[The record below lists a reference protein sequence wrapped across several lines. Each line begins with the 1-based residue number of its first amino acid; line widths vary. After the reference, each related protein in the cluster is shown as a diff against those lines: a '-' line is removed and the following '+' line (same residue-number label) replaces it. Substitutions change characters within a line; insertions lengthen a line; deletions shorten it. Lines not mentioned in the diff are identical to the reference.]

1 MSELRWGLYGP
12 IEQRTRRRLARQ
24 ALEHLHALSLRFH
37 LARRTG
43 QISRVLENG
52 LNGGRELLFDGV
64 FLILPLAAEIVFVA
78 IVMLARLDAV
88 FAAILIA
95 TILLYGTTL
104 VAGSEWLRAHQ
115 RKAVVEASTAHGKA
129 IDSLLNYETVKYF
142 ANEDYE
148 ARRYDE
154 QLGRWQAAA
163 EKSWFALGLLNGAQA
178 IVIASG
184 LTVLMW
190 LAASEVAAGKMTV
203 GDLVLITTL
212 LIQLFVPLN
221 ILGMMYRDIKQALT
235 DMQRMFELIGEKP
248 KVARRHA
255 EAVLKLETAMAKAF
269 MSKEDRRDPDKT
281 KNKMTIAQ
289 FQALVPKLNVSRYF
303 SNIGCPPMETLNVRQ
318 PAYFQALNKLLTKVS
333 LNDWRVYLRWQLIRS
348 SSSALPAAFGDAS
361 FEFFGKTM
369 QGSKERE
376 PRWMRMISATNSA
389 LGEALGQLYVAKHFK
404 PEAKAKM
411 LELIALLQDAFRE
424 SINERTWMSEETRA
438 NALAKLDAFVPMIG
452 YPDKWRDYSEL
463 HIDRTSFA
471 ANCLRSDE
479 FEHKADLA
487 KIGKPVDQSEWHM
500 TPQTVNAYYSPQS
513 NRIVFPAAILQDPFF
528 DPEADFAF
536 NCGGILVVI
545 GHEESHGFD
554 DKGCRYDGQGNLRNW
569 FAEGDLDK
577 FMVLIN
583 LLKNAHESGSPPG
596 EVALELEPR
605 GAGVELRVLDRGAGM
620 TDAVLQQALLPFYS
634 TKPGGTCGTCGSK
647 RGGGAVSRLTMPV

>member
-1 MSELRWGLYGP
+1 MTTNHGIKPAYMDKSVSPGVDFNRFANGSWIDNTEIPAKYPRWGAFLMLRDQTLEQTRVILEELATRSETFAPGSIEQKVNDFFASGMDEAAIEAAGITPIKAELARINTIRTLRRLGDVIAHLHTVGVGGAFAFGASPDADDSSQMIGHALQSGIGLPDRDYYLGRDKKSKELRQQY
-12 IEQRTRRRLARQ
+12 
-24 ALEHLHALSLRFH
+24 
-37 LARRTG
+37 
-43 QISRVLENG
+43 VN
-52 LNGGRELLFDGV
+52 
-64 FLILPLAAEIVFVA
+64 
-78 IVMLARLDAV
+78 MLC
-88 FAAILIA
+88 
-95 TILLYGTTL
+95 
-104 VAGSEWLRAHQ
+104 
-115 RKAVVEASTAHGKA
+115 
-129 IDSLLNYETVKYF
+129 
-142 ANEDYE
+142 
-148 ARRYDE
+148 
-154 QLGRWQAAA
+154 
-163 EKSWFALGLLNGAQA
+163 
-178 IVIASG
+178 
-184 LTVLMW
+184 
-190 LAASEVAAGKMTV
+190 
-203 GDLVLITTL
+203 
-212 LIQLFVPLN
+212 
-221 ILGMMYRDIKQALT
+221 
-235 DMQRMFELIGEKP
+235 RMFELIGEKP
-248 KVARRHA
+248 TVARRHA

-289 FQALVPKLNVSRYF
+289 FQALVPKLNVTRYF
-303 SNIGCPPMETLNVRQ
+303 SNIGCPPMETLNVMQ

-361 FEFFGKTM
+361 FEFYGKTM

-424 SINERTWMSEETRA
+424 SINERTWMSEETRT

-583 LLKNAHESGSPPG
+583 LLKKQFGQFTVAGGKKVNPNLVAG
-596 EVALELEPR
+596 EA
-605 GAGVELRVLDRGAGM
+605 AGDLGGIKLALRVLKKHIAKNGM
-620 TDAVLQQALLPFYS
+620 TIDENGYNDLQRFFIAFGQIWASKVTPQYEEQQVATDPHPPAQFRVNGTLAHLAEFAEAFGLPDDC
-634 TKPGGTCGTCGSK
+634 PMMLPPADRCD
-647 RGGGAVSRLTMPV
+647 LW

>member
-1 MSELRWGLYGP
+1 MTTNHGIKPAYMDKSVSPGVDFNRFANGSWIDNTEIPAKYPRWGAFLMLRDQTLEQTRVILEELATRSETFAPGSIEQKVNDFFASGMDEAAIEAAGINPIKGELARINTIRSLRRLGDVIAHLHTVGVGGAFAFGASPDADDSSQMIGHALQSGIGLPDRDYYLGRDKKSKELRQQY
-12 IEQRTRRRLARQ
+12 
-24 ALEHLHALSLRFH
+24 
-37 LARRTG
+37 
-43 QISRVLENG
+43 VN
-52 LNGGRELLFDGV
+52 
-64 FLILPLAAEIVFVA
+64 
-78 IVMLARLDAV
+78 MLC
-88 FAAILIA
+88 
-95 TILLYGTTL
+95 
-104 VAGSEWLRAHQ
+104 
-115 RKAVVEASTAHGKA
+115 
-129 IDSLLNYETVKYF
+129 
-142 ANEDYE
+142 
-148 ARRYDE
+148 
-154 QLGRWQAAA
+154 
-163 EKSWFALGLLNGAQA
+163 
-178 IVIASG
+178 
-184 LTVLMW
+184 
-190 LAASEVAAGKMTV
+190 
-203 GDLVLITTL
+203 
-212 LIQLFVPLN
+212 
-221 ILGMMYRDIKQALT
+221 
-235 DMQRMFELIGEKP
+235 RMFELIGEKP
-248 KVARRHA
+248 TVARRHA

-289 FQALVPKLNVSRYF
+289 FQALVPKLNVTRYF
-303 SNIGCPPMETLNVRQ
+303 SNIGCPPMETLNVMQ

-361 FEFFGKTM
+361 FEFYGKTM

-424 SINERTWMSEETRA
+424 SINERTWMSEETRT

-583 LLKNAHESGSPPG
+583 LLKKQFGQFTVAGGKKVNPNLVAG
-596 EVALELEPR
+596 EA
-605 GAGVELRVLDRGAGM
+605 AGDLGGIKLALRVLKKHIAKNGM
-620 TDAVLQQALLPFYS
+620 TIDENGYNDLQRFFIAFGQIWASKVTPQYEEQQVATDPHPPAQFRVNGTLAHLAEFAEAFGLPDDC
-634 TKPGGTCGTCGSK
+634 PMMLPPADRCD
-647 RGGGAVSRLTMPV
+647 LW

>member
-1 MSELRWGLYGP
+1 MTTNHGIKPAYMDKSVSPGVDFNRFANGSWIDNTEIPAKYPRWGAFLMLRDQTLEQTRVILEELATRSETFAPGSIEQKVNDFFASGMDEAAIEAAGINPIKGELARINTIRSLRRLGDVIAHLHTVGVGGAFAFGASPDADDSSQMIGHALQSGIGLPDRDYYLGRDKKSKELRQQY
-12 IEQRTRRRLARQ
+12 
-24 ALEHLHALSLRFH
+24 
-37 LARRTG
+37 
-43 QISRVLENG
+43 VN
-52 LNGGRELLFDGV
+52 
-64 FLILPLAAEIVFVA
+64 
-78 IVMLARLDAV
+78 MLC
-88 FAAILIA
+88 
-95 TILLYGTTL
+95 
-104 VAGSEWLRAHQ
+104 
-115 RKAVVEASTAHGKA
+115 
-129 IDSLLNYETVKYF
+129 
-142 ANEDYE
+142 
-148 ARRYDE
+148 
-154 QLGRWQAAA
+154 
-163 EKSWFALGLLNGAQA
+163 
-178 IVIASG
+178 
-184 LTVLMW
+184 
-190 LAASEVAAGKMTV
+190 
-203 GDLVLITTL
+203 
-212 LIQLFVPLN
+212 
-221 ILGMMYRDIKQALT
+221 
-235 DMQRMFELIGEKP
+235 RMFELIGEKP
-248 KVARRHA
+248 TVARRHA

-289 FQALVPKLNVSRYF
+289 FQALVPKLNVTRYF
-303 SNIGCPPMETLNVRQ
+303 SNIGCPPMETLNVMQ

-361 FEFFGKTM
+361 FEFYGKTM

-424 SINERTWMSEETRA
+424 SINERTWMSEETRT

-528 DPEADFAF
+528 GPEADFAF

-583 LLKNAHESGSPPG
+583 LLKKQFGQFTVAGGKKVNPNLVAG
-596 EVALELEPR
+596 EA
-605 GAGVELRVLDRGAGM
+605 AGDLGGIKLALRVLKKHIAKNGM
-620 TDAVLQQALLPFYS
+620 TIDENGYNDLQRFFIAFGQIWASKVTPQYEEQQVATDPHPPAQFRVNGTLAHLAEFAEAFGLPDDC
-634 TKPGGTCGTCGSK
+634 PMMLPPADRCD
-647 RGGGAVSRLTMPV
+647 LW

>member
-1 MSELRWGLYGP
+1 MTTNHGIKPAYMDKSVSPGVDFNRFANGSWIDNTEIPAKYPRWGAFLMLRDQTLEQTRVILEELATRSETFAPGSIEQKVNDFFASGMDEAAIEAAGITPIKGELARINTIRSLRRLGDVIAHLHTVGVGGAFAFGASPDADDSSQMIGHALQSGIGLPDRDYYLGRDKKSKELR
-12 IEQRTRRRLARQ
+12 Q
-24 ALEHLHALSLRFH
+24 AY
-37 LARRTG
+37 
-43 QISRVLENG
+43 VN
-52 LNGGRELLFDGV
+52 
-64 FLILPLAAEIVFVA
+64 
-78 IVMLARLDAV
+78 MLC
-88 FAAILIA
+88 
-95 TILLYGTTL
+95 
-104 VAGSEWLRAHQ
+104 
-115 RKAVVEASTAHGKA
+115 
-129 IDSLLNYETVKYF
+129 
-142 ANEDYE
+142 
-148 ARRYDE
+148 
-154 QLGRWQAAA
+154 
-163 EKSWFALGLLNGAQA
+163 
-178 IVIASG
+178 
-184 LTVLMW
+184 
-190 LAASEVAAGKMTV
+190 
-203 GDLVLITTL
+203 
-212 LIQLFVPLN
+212 
-221 ILGMMYRDIKQALT
+221 
-235 DMQRMFELIGEKP
+235 RMFELIGEKP
-248 KVARRHA
+248 TVARRHA

-289 FQALVPKLNVSRYF
+289 FQALVPKLNVTRYF
-303 SNIGCPPMETLNVRQ
+303 SNIGCPPMETLNVMQ

-361 FEFFGKTM
+361 FEFYGKTM

-424 SINERTWMSEETRA
+424 SINERTWMSEETRT

-583 LLKNAHESGSPPG
+583 LLKKQFGQFTVAGGKKVNPNLVAG
-596 EVALELEPR
+596 EA
-605 GAGVELRVLDRGAGM
+605 AGDLGGIKLALRVLKKHIAKNGM
-620 TDAVLQQALLPFYS
+620 TIDENGYNDLQRFFIAFGQIWASKVTPQYEEQQVATDPHPPAQFRVNGTLAHLAEFAEAFGLPDDC
-634 TKPGGTCGTCGSK
+634 PMMLPPADRCD
-647 RGGGAVSRLTMPV
+647 LW

>member
-1 MSELRWGLYGP
+1 MTTNHGIKPAYMDKSVSPGDDFNRFANGSWIDNTEIPAKYPRWGAFLMLRDLTLEQTRVILEELATRGETFAPGSIEQKVNDFFASGMDEAAIEASGINPIKGELARINTIRTLRRLGDVIAHLHTVGVGGAFAFGASPDADDSSQMIGHALQSGIGLPDRDYYLGRDKKSKELR
-12 IEQRTRRRLARQ
+12 Q
-24 ALEHLHALSLRFH
+24 AY
-37 LARRTG
+37 
-43 QISRVLENG
+43 VN
-52 LNGGRELLFDGV
+52 
-64 FLILPLAAEIVFVA
+64 
-78 IVMLARLDAV
+78 MLC
-88 FAAILIA
+88 
-95 TILLYGTTL
+95 
-104 VAGSEWLRAHQ
+104 
-115 RKAVVEASTAHGKA
+115 
-129 IDSLLNYETVKYF
+129 
-142 ANEDYE
+142 
-148 ARRYDE
+148 
-154 QLGRWQAAA
+154 
-163 EKSWFALGLLNGAQA
+163 
-178 IVIASG
+178 
-184 LTVLMW
+184 
-190 LAASEVAAGKMTV
+190 
-203 GDLVLITTL
+203 
-212 LIQLFVPLN
+212 
-221 ILGMMYRDIKQALT
+221 
-235 DMQRMFELIGEKP
+235 RMFELIGEKP
-248 KVARRHA
+248 TVARRHA
-255 EAVLKLETAMAKAF
+255 QAVLKLETAMAKAF

-289 FQALVPKLNVSRYF
+289 FQALVPKLNVTRYF
-303 SNIGCPPMETLNVRQ
+303 SNIGCPPMETLNVMQ

-361 FEFFGKTM
+361 FEFYGKTM

-424 SINERTWMSEETRA
+424 SINERTWMSEETRT

-583 LLKNAHESGSPPG
+583 LLKKQFGQFTVAGGKKVNPNLVAG
-596 EVALELEPR
+596 EA
-605 GAGVELRVLDRGAGM
+605 AGDLGGIKLALRVLKKHIAKHGM
-620 TDAVLQQALLPFYS
+620 TIDENGYNDLQRFFIAFGQIWASKVTPQYEEQQVATDPHPPAQFRVNGTLAHLAEFAEAFGLPDDC
-634 TKPGGTCGTCGSK
+634 PMMLPPADRCD
-647 RGGGAVSRLTMPV
+647 LW

>member
-1 MSELRWGLYGP
+1 MDKSVSPGVDFNRFANGSWIDNTEIPAKYPRWGAFLMLRDQTLEQTRVILEELATRSETFAPGSIEQKVNDFFASGMDEATIEAAGINPIKAELARINTIRTLRRLGDVIAHLHTVGVGGAFAFGASPDADDSSQMIGHALQSGIGLPDRDYYLGRDKKGKELRQQY
-12 IEQRTRRRLARQ
+12 
-24 ALEHLHALSLRFH
+24 
-37 LARRTG
+37 
-43 QISRVLENG
+43 VN
-52 LNGGRELLFDGV
+52 
-64 FLILPLAAEIVFVA
+64 
-78 IVMLARLDAV
+78 MLC
-88 FAAILIA
+88 
-95 TILLYGTTL
+95 
-104 VAGSEWLRAHQ
+104 
-115 RKAVVEASTAHGKA
+115 
-129 IDSLLNYETVKYF
+129 
-142 ANEDYE
+142 
-148 ARRYDE
+148 
-154 QLGRWQAAA
+154 
-163 EKSWFALGLLNGAQA
+163 
-178 IVIASG
+178 
-184 LTVLMW
+184 
-190 LAASEVAAGKMTV
+190 
-203 GDLVLITTL
+203 
-212 LIQLFVPLN
+212 
-221 ILGMMYRDIKQALT
+221 
-235 DMQRMFELIGEKP
+235 RMFELIGEKP
-248 KVARRHA
+248 TVARRHA

-289 FQALVPKLNVSRYF
+289 FQALVPKLNVTRYF
-303 SNIGCPPMETLNVRQ
+303 SNIGCPPTETLNVMQ

-361 FEFFGKTM
+361 FEFYGKTM

-424 SINERTWMSEETRA
+424 SINERTWMSEETRT

-471 ANCLRSDE
+471 ANCLRSDA

-583 LLKNAHESGSPPG
+583 LLKKQFGQFTVAGGKKVNPNLVAG
-596 EVALELEPR
+596 EA
-605 GAGVELRVLDRGAGM
+605 AGDLGGIKLALRVLKKHIAKNGM
-620 TDAVLQQALLPFYS
+620 TIDENGYNDLQRFFIAFGQIWASKVTPQYEEQQVATDPHPPAQFRVNGTLAHLAEFAEAFGLPDDC
-634 TKPGGTCGTCGSK
+634 PMMLPPADRCD
-647 RGGGAVSRLTMPV
+647 LW

>member
-1 MSELRWGLYGP
+1 MTKQNHGIKPAYMDKSVSPGVDFNRFANGSWIDNTEIPAQYPRWGAFLMLRDLTLEQTRVILEELATRSDSLAPGS
-12 IEQRTRRRLARQ
+12 IEQKVNDFYTSGMDEAAIDAAGINPIKGELARINTIRSLRRLGDVIA
-24 ALEHLHALSLRFH
+24 HLHSVGVGGAFAFGASPDADDSSQMIGHALQSGIGLPDRDYYLGRDKKSKDLRK
-37 LARRTG
+37 AYVG
-43 QISRVLENG
+43 
-52 LNGGRELLFDGV
+52 
-64 FLILPLAAEIVFVA
+64 
-78 IVMLARLDAV
+78 MLA
-88 FAAILIA
+88 
-95 TILLYGTTL
+95 
-104 VAGSEWLRAHQ
+104 
-115 RKAVVEASTAHGKA
+115 
-129 IDSLLNYETVKYF
+129 
-142 ANEDYE
+142 
-148 ARRYDE
+148 
-154 QLGRWQAAA
+154 
-163 EKSWFALGLLNGAQA
+163 
-178 IVIASG
+178 
-184 LTVLMW
+184 
-190 LAASEVAAGKMTV
+190 
-203 GDLVLITTL
+203 
-212 LIQLFVPLN
+212 
-221 ILGMMYRDIKQALT
+221 
-235 DMQRMFELIGEKP
+235 RMFELIGEKP
-248 KVARRHA
+248 AVARRHA
-255 EAVLKLETAMAKAF
+255 ESVLKLETAMAKAF

-289 FQALVPKLNVSRYF
+289 FQALVPKLDVARYF
-303 SNIGCPPMETLNVRQ
+303 SNIGCPAMETLNVMQ
-318 PAYFQALNKLLTKVS
+318 PAYFQGLNKLLTKVS

-348 SSSALPAAFGDAS
+348 SSSALPSAFGDAS
-361 FEFFGKTM
+361 FEFYGKTM

-376 PRWMRMISATNSA
+376 PRWMRMISATNGA

-411 LELIALLQDAFRE
+411 LELIALLQDAFRD
-424 SINERTWMSEETRA
+424 SINERTWMSEETRV

-479 FEHKADLA
+479 FEHKADLD

-583 LLKNAHESGSPPG
+583 LLKKQFGQFTVAGGKKVNPNLVAG
-596 EVALELEPR
+596 EA
-605 GAGVELRVLDRGAGM
+605 AGDLGGIKLALRVLKKYIAKNGM
-620 TDAVLQQALLPFYS
+620 TIDENGYNDLQRFFIAFGQIWASKVTPQYEEQQVATDPHPPAQFRVNGTLAHLAEFAEAFGLPDDCAMML
-634 TKPGGTCGTCGSK
+634 PPADRCD
-647 RGGGAVSRLTMPV
+647 LW

>member
-1 MSELRWGLYGP
+1 MTKNHGIKPAYMDRSVSPGVDFNRFANGTWIDTTEIPAKYPRWGAFLMLRDQTLEQTRVILEELATRSETFAPGSIEQKVNDFFASGMDEAAIEAAGINPIKGELARINTIRSLRRLGDVIAHLHTVGVGGAFAFGASPDADDSSQMIGHALQSGIGLPDRDYYLGRDKKSKELRQQY
-12 IEQRTRRRLARQ
+12 
-24 ALEHLHALSLRFH
+24 
-37 LARRTG
+37 
-43 QISRVLENG
+43 VN
-52 LNGGRELLFDGV
+52 
-64 FLILPLAAEIVFVA
+64 
-78 IVMLARLDAV
+78 MLC
-88 FAAILIA
+88 
-95 TILLYGTTL
+95 
-104 VAGSEWLRAHQ
+104 
-115 RKAVVEASTAHGKA
+115 
-129 IDSLLNYETVKYF
+129 
-142 ANEDYE
+142 
-148 ARRYDE
+148 
-154 QLGRWQAAA
+154 
-163 EKSWFALGLLNGAQA
+163 
-178 IVIASG
+178 
-184 LTVLMW
+184 
-190 LAASEVAAGKMTV
+190 
-203 GDLVLITTL
+203 
-212 LIQLFVPLN
+212 
-221 ILGMMYRDIKQALT
+221 
-235 DMQRMFELIGEKP
+235 RMFELIGEKP
-248 KVARRHA
+248 TVARRHA

-289 FQALVPKLNVSRYF
+289 FQALVPKLNVTRYF
-303 SNIGCPPMETLNVRQ
+303 SNIGCPPMETLNVMQ

-361 FEFFGKTM
+361 FEFYGKTM

-424 SINERTWMSEETRA
+424 SINERTWMSEETRT

-583 LLKNAHESGSPPG
+583 LLKKQFGQFTVAGGKKVNPNLVAG
-596 EVALELEPR
+596 EA
-605 GAGVELRVLDRGAGM
+605 AGDLGGIKLALRVLKKHIAKNGM
-620 TDAVLQQALLPFYS
+620 TIDENGYNDLQRFFIAFGQIWASKVTPQYEEQQVATDPHPPAQFRVNGTLAHLAEFAEAFGLPDDC
-634 TKPGGTCGTCGSK
+634 PMMLPPADRCD
-647 RGGGAVSRLTMPV
+647 LW

>member
-1 MSELRWGLYGP
+1 MTTNHGIKPAYMDKSVSPGVDFNRFANGSWIDNTEIPAKYPRWGAFLMLRDQTLEQTRVILEELATRSETFAPGSIEQKVNDFFASGMDEAAIEAAGINPIKGELARINTIRSLRRLGDVIAHLHTVGVGGAFAFGASPDADDSSQMIGHALQSGIGLPDRDYYLGRDKKSKELRQQY
-12 IEQRTRRRLARQ
+12 
-24 ALEHLHALSLRFH
+24 
-37 LARRTG
+37 
-43 QISRVLENG
+43 VN
-52 LNGGRELLFDGV
+52 
-64 FLILPLAAEIVFVA
+64 
-78 IVMLARLDAV
+78 MLC
-88 FAAILIA
+88 
-95 TILLYGTTL
+95 
-104 VAGSEWLRAHQ
+104 
-115 RKAVVEASTAHGKA
+115 
-129 IDSLLNYETVKYF
+129 
-142 ANEDYE
+142 
-148 ARRYDE
+148 
-154 QLGRWQAAA
+154 
-163 EKSWFALGLLNGAQA
+163 
-178 IVIASG
+178 
-184 LTVLMW
+184 
-190 LAASEVAAGKMTV
+190 
-203 GDLVLITTL
+203 
-212 LIQLFVPLN
+212 
-221 ILGMMYRDIKQALT
+221 
-235 DMQRMFELIGEKP
+235 RMFELIGEKP
-248 KVARRHA
+248 TVARRHA

-289 FQALVPKLNVSRYF
+289 FQALVPKLNVTRYF
-303 SNIGCPPMETLNVRQ
+303 SNIGCPPMETLNVMQ

-361 FEFFGKTM
+361 FEFYGKTM

-411 LELIALLQDAFRE
+411 LELIALLQDAFRD
-424 SINERTWMSEETRA
+424 SINERTWMSAETRA

-583 LLKNAHESGSPPG
+583 LLKKQFGQFTVAGGKKVNPNLVAG
-596 EVALELEPR
+596 EA
-605 GAGVELRVLDRGAGM
+605 AGDLGGIKLALRVLKKYIATHGM
-620 TDAVLQQALLPFYS
+620 TVDENGYNDLQRFFIAFGQIWASKVTPQYEEQQVATDPHPPAQFRVNGTLAHLAEFAEAFGLPDDC
-634 TKPGGTCGTCGSK
+634 PMMLPPADRCD
-647 RGGGAVSRLTMPV
+647 LW

>member
-1 MSELRWGLYGP
+1 MTTNHGIKPAYMDKSVSPGVDFNRFANGSWIDNTEIPAKYPRWGAFLMLRDQTLEQTRVILEELATRSETFAPGSIEQKVNDFFASGMDEAAIEAAGINPIKDELARINTIRSLRRLGDVIAHLHTVGVGGAFAFGASPDADDSSQMIGHALQSGIGLPDRDYYLGRDKKSKELRQQY
-12 IEQRTRRRLARQ
+12 
-24 ALEHLHALSLRFH
+24 
-37 LARRTG
+37 
-43 QISRVLENG
+43 VN
-52 LNGGRELLFDGV
+52 
-64 FLILPLAAEIVFVA
+64 
-78 IVMLARLDAV
+78 MLC
-88 FAAILIA
+88 
-95 TILLYGTTL
+95 
-104 VAGSEWLRAHQ
+104 
-115 RKAVVEASTAHGKA
+115 
-129 IDSLLNYETVKYF
+129 
-142 ANEDYE
+142 
-148 ARRYDE
+148 
-154 QLGRWQAAA
+154 
-163 EKSWFALGLLNGAQA
+163 
-178 IVIASG
+178 
-184 LTVLMW
+184 
-190 LAASEVAAGKMTV
+190 
-203 GDLVLITTL
+203 
-212 LIQLFVPLN
+212 
-221 ILGMMYRDIKQALT
+221 
-235 DMQRMFELIGEKP
+235 RMFELIGEKP
-248 KVARRHA
+248 TVARRHA

-289 FQALVPKLNVSRYF
+289 FQALVPKLNVTRYF
-303 SNIGCPPMETLNVRQ
+303 SNIGCPPMETLNVMQ

-361 FEFFGKTM
+361 FEFYGKTM

-424 SINERTWMSEETRA
+424 SINERTWMSEETRT

-583 LLKNAHESGSPPG
+583 LLKKQFGQFTVAGGKKVNPNLVAG
-596 EVALELEPR
+596 EA
-605 GAGVELRVLDRGAGM
+605 AGDLGGIKLALRVLKKHIAKNGM
-620 TDAVLQQALLPFYS
+620 TIDENGYNDLQRFFIAFGQIWASKVTPQYEEQQVATDPHPPAQFRVNGTLAHLAEFAEAFGLPDDC
-634 TKPGGTCGTCGSK
+634 PMMLPPADRCD
-647 RGGGAVSRLTMPV
+647 LW

>member
-1 MSELRWGLYGP
+1 MTTNHGIKPAYMDKSVSPGVDFNRFANGSWIDNTEIPAKYPRWGAFLMLRDQTLEQTRVILEELATRSATFAPGSIEQKVNDFFASGMDEAAIEAAGITPIKAELARINTIRTLRRLGDVIAHLHTVGVGGAFAFGASPDADDSSQMIGHALQSGIGLPDRDYYLGRDKKSKELR
-12 IEQRTRRRLARQ
+12 Q
-24 ALEHLHALSLRFH
+24 AY
-37 LARRTG
+37 
-43 QISRVLENG
+43 VN
-52 LNGGRELLFDGV
+52 
-64 FLILPLAAEIVFVA
+64 
-78 IVMLARLDAV
+78 MLC
-88 FAAILIA
+88 
-95 TILLYGTTL
+95 
-104 VAGSEWLRAHQ
+104 
-115 RKAVVEASTAHGKA
+115 
-129 IDSLLNYETVKYF
+129 
-142 ANEDYE
+142 
-148 ARRYDE
+148 
-154 QLGRWQAAA
+154 
-163 EKSWFALGLLNGAQA
+163 
-178 IVIASG
+178 
-184 LTVLMW
+184 
-190 LAASEVAAGKMTV
+190 
-203 GDLVLITTL
+203 
-212 LIQLFVPLN
+212 
-221 ILGMMYRDIKQALT
+221 
-235 DMQRMFELIGEKP
+235 RMFELIGEKP
-248 KVARRHA
+248 TVARRHA

-289 FQALVPKLNVSRYF
+289 FQALVPKLNVTRYF
-303 SNIGCPPMETLNVRQ
+303 SNIGCPPMETLNVMQ

-361 FEFFGKTM
+361 FEFYGKTM

-424 SINERTWMSEETRA
+424 SINERTWMSEETRT

-583 LLKNAHESGSPPG
+583 LLKKQFGQFTVAGGKKVNPNLVAG
-596 EVALELEPR
+596 EA
-605 GAGVELRVLDRGAGM
+605 AGDLGGIKLALRVLKKHIAKHGM
-620 TDAVLQQALLPFYS
+620 TIDENGYNDLQRFFIAFGQIWASKVTPQYEEQQVATDPHPPAQFRVNGTLAHLAEFAEAFGLPDDC
-634 TKPGGTCGTCGSK
+634 PMMLPPADRCD
-647 RGGGAVSRLTMPV
+647 LW

>member
-1 MSELRWGLYGP
+1 MTTNHGIKPAYMDKSVSPGVDFNRFANGSWIDNTEIPAKYPRWGAFLMLRDQTLEQTRVILEELATRSETFAPGSIEQKVNDFFASGMDEAAIEAAGINPIKGELARINTIRSLRRLGDVIAHLHTVGVGGAFAFGASPDADDSSQMIGHALQSGIGLPDRDYYLGRDKKSKELRQQY
-12 IEQRTRRRLARQ
+12 
-24 ALEHLHALSLRFH
+24 
-37 LARRTG
+37 
-43 QISRVLENG
+43 VN
-52 LNGGRELLFDGV
+52 
-64 FLILPLAAEIVFVA
+64 
-78 IVMLARLDAV
+78 MLC
-88 FAAILIA
+88 
-95 TILLYGTTL
+95 
-104 VAGSEWLRAHQ
+104 
-115 RKAVVEASTAHGKA
+115 
-129 IDSLLNYETVKYF
+129 
-142 ANEDYE
+142 
-148 ARRYDE
+148 
-154 QLGRWQAAA
+154 
-163 EKSWFALGLLNGAQA
+163 
-178 IVIASG
+178 
-184 LTVLMW
+184 
-190 LAASEVAAGKMTV
+190 
-203 GDLVLITTL
+203 
-212 LIQLFVPLN
+212 
-221 ILGMMYRDIKQALT
+221 
-235 DMQRMFELIGEKP
+235 RMFELIGEKP
-248 KVARRHA
+248 TVARRHA

-289 FQALVPKLNVSRYF
+289 FQALVPKLNVTRYF
-303 SNIGCPPMETLNVRQ
+303 SNIGCPPMETLNVMQ

-361 FEFFGKTM
+361 FEFYGKTM

-424 SINERTWMSEETRA
+424 SINERTWMSEETRT

-583 LLKNAHESGSPPG
+583 LLKKQFGQFTVAGGKKVNPNLVAG
-596 EVALELEPR
+596 EA
-605 GAGVELRVLDRGAGM
+605 AGDLGGIKLALRVLKKHIATHGM
-620 TDAVLQQALLPFYS
+620 TIDENGYNDLQRFFIAFGQIWASKVTPQYEEQQVATDPHPPAQFRVNGTLAHLAEFAEAFGLPDDC
-634 TKPGGTCGTCGSK
+634 PMMLPPADRCD
-647 RGGGAVSRLTMPV
+647 LW

>member
-1 MSELRWGLYGP
+1 MTTNHGIKPAYMDKSVSPGVDFNRFANGSWIDNTEIPAKYPRWGAFLMLRDQTLEQTRVILEELATRSETFAPGSIEQKVNDFFASGMDEAAIEAAGINPIKGELARINTIRTLRRLGDVIAHLHTVGVGGAFAFGASPDADDSSQMIGHALQSGIGLPDRDYYLGRDKKSKELRQQY
-12 IEQRTRRRLARQ
+12 
-24 ALEHLHALSLRFH
+24 
-37 LARRTG
+37 
-43 QISRVLENG
+43 VN
-52 LNGGRELLFDGV
+52 
-64 FLILPLAAEIVFVA
+64 
-78 IVMLARLDAV
+78 MLC
-88 FAAILIA
+88 
-95 TILLYGTTL
+95 
-104 VAGSEWLRAHQ
+104 
-115 RKAVVEASTAHGKA
+115 
-129 IDSLLNYETVKYF
+129 
-142 ANEDYE
+142 
-148 ARRYDE
+148 
-154 QLGRWQAAA
+154 
-163 EKSWFALGLLNGAQA
+163 
-178 IVIASG
+178 
-184 LTVLMW
+184 
-190 LAASEVAAGKMTV
+190 
-203 GDLVLITTL
+203 
-212 LIQLFVPLN
+212 
-221 ILGMMYRDIKQALT
+221 
-235 DMQRMFELIGEKP
+235 RMFELIGEKP
-248 KVARRHA
+248 TVARRHA

-289 FQALVPKLNVSRYF
+289 FQALVPKLNVTRYF
-303 SNIGCPPMETLNVRQ
+303 SNIGCPPMETLNVMQ

-361 FEFFGKTM
+361 FEFYGKTM

-583 LLKNAHESGSPPG
+583 LLKKQFGQFTVAGGKKVNPNLVAG
-596 EVALELEPR
+596 EA
-605 GAGVELRVLDRGAGM
+605 AGDLGGIKLALRVLKKHIAKNGM
-620 TDAVLQQALLPFYS
+620 TIDENGYNDLQRFFIAFGQIWASKVTPQYEEQQVATDPHPPAQFRVNGTLAHLAEFAEAFGLPDDC
-634 TKPGGTCGTCGSK
+634 PMMLPPADRCD
-647 RGGGAVSRLTMPV
+647 LW

>member
-1 MSELRWGLYGP
+1 MTTNHGIKPAYMDKSVSPGVDFNRFANGSWIDNTEIPAKYPRWGAFLMLRDQTLEQTRVILEELATRSETFAPGSIEQKVNDFFASGMDEAAIEAAGITPIKGELARINTIRSLRRLGDVIAHLHTVGVGGAFAFGASPDTDDSSQMIGHALQSGIGLPDRDYYLGRDKKSKELRQQY
-12 IEQRTRRRLARQ
+12 
-24 ALEHLHALSLRFH
+24 
-37 LARRTG
+37 
-43 QISRVLENG
+43 VN
-52 LNGGRELLFDGV
+52 
-64 FLILPLAAEIVFVA
+64 
-78 IVMLARLDAV
+78 MLC
-88 FAAILIA
+88 
-95 TILLYGTTL
+95 
-104 VAGSEWLRAHQ
+104 
-115 RKAVVEASTAHGKA
+115 
-129 IDSLLNYETVKYF
+129 
-142 ANEDYE
+142 
-148 ARRYDE
+148 
-154 QLGRWQAAA
+154 
-163 EKSWFALGLLNGAQA
+163 
-178 IVIASG
+178 
-184 LTVLMW
+184 
-190 LAASEVAAGKMTV
+190 
-203 GDLVLITTL
+203 
-212 LIQLFVPLN
+212 
-221 ILGMMYRDIKQALT
+221 
-235 DMQRMFELIGEKP
+235 RMFELIGEKS

-303 SNIGCPPMETLNVRQ
+303 SNIGCPPMETLNVMQ

-583 LLKNAHESGSPPG
+583 LLKKQFGQFTVAGGKKVNPNLVAG
-596 EVALELEPR
+596 EA
-605 GAGVELRVLDRGAGM
+605 AGDLGGIKLALRVLKKHIATHGM
-620 TDAVLQQALLPFYS
+620 TIDENGYNDLQRFFIAFGQIWASKVTPQYEEQQVATDPHPPAQFRVNGTLAHLAEFAEAFGLPDDC
-634 TKPGGTCGTCGSK
+634 PMMLPPADRCD
-647 RGGGAVSRLTMPV
+647 LW

>member
-1 MSELRWGLYGP
+1 
-12 IEQRTRRRLARQ
+12 
-24 ALEHLHALSLRFH
+24 
-37 LARRTG
+37 
-43 QISRVLENG
+43 
-52 LNGGRELLFDGV
+52 
-64 FLILPLAAEIVFVA
+64 
-78 IVMLARLDAV
+78 
-88 FAAILIA
+88 
-95 TILLYGTTL
+95 
-104 VAGSEWLRAHQ
+104 
-115 RKAVVEASTAHGKA
+115 
-129 IDSLLNYETVKYF
+129 
-142 ANEDYE
+142 
-148 ARRYDE
+148 
-154 QLGRWQAAA
+154 
-163 EKSWFALGLLNGAQA
+163 
-178 IVIASG
+178 
-184 LTVLMW
+184 
-190 LAASEVAAGKMTV
+190 
-203 GDLVLITTL
+203 
-212 LIQLFVPLN
+212 
-221 ILGMMYRDIKQALT
+221 
-235 DMQRMFELIGEKP
+235 
-248 KVARRHA
+248 
-255 EAVLKLETAMAKAF
+255 
-269 MSKEDRRDPDKT
+269 
-281 KNKMTIAQ
+281 MTIAQ
-289 FQALVPKLNVSRYF
+289 FQALVPKLNVTRYF
-303 SNIGCPPMETLNVRQ
+303 SNIGCPPMETLNVMQ

-361 FEFFGKTM
+361 FEFYGKTM

-569 FAEGDLDK
+569 FAEGDLEK

-583 LLKNAHESGSPPG
+583 LLKKQFGQFTVAGGKKVNPNLVAG
-596 EVALELEPR
+596 EA
-605 GAGVELRVLDRGAGM
+605 AGDLGGIKLALRVLKKHIAKNGM
-620 TDAVLQQALLPFYS
+620 TIDENGYNDLQRFFIAFGQIWASKVTPQYEEQQVATDPHPPAQFRVNGTLAHLAEFAEAFGLPDDC
-634 TKPGGTCGTCGSK
+634 PMMLPPADRCD
-647 RGGGAVSRLTMPV
+647 LW

>member
-1 MSELRWGLYGP
+1 MTTNHGIKPAYMDRSVSPGVDFNRFANGTWIDTTEIPAKYPRWGAFLMLRDQTLEQTRVILEELATRSETFAPGSIEQKVNDFFASGMDEAAIEAAGINPIKGELARINTIRSLRRLGDVIAHLHTVGVGGAFAFGASPDADDSSQMIGHALQSGIGLPDRDYYLGRDKKSKELRKQY
-12 IEQRTRRRLARQ
+12 
-24 ALEHLHALSLRFH
+24 
-37 LARRTG
+37 
-43 QISRVLENG
+43 VN
-52 LNGGRELLFDGV
+52 
-64 FLILPLAAEIVFVA
+64 
-78 IVMLARLDAV
+78 MLC
-88 FAAILIA
+88 
-95 TILLYGTTL
+95 
-104 VAGSEWLRAHQ
+104 
-115 RKAVVEASTAHGKA
+115 
-129 IDSLLNYETVKYF
+129 
-142 ANEDYE
+142 
-148 ARRYDE
+148 
-154 QLGRWQAAA
+154 
-163 EKSWFALGLLNGAQA
+163 
-178 IVIASG
+178 
-184 LTVLMW
+184 
-190 LAASEVAAGKMTV
+190 
-203 GDLVLITTL
+203 
-212 LIQLFVPLN
+212 
-221 ILGMMYRDIKQALT
+221 
-235 DMQRMFELIGEKP
+235 RMFELIGEKP
-248 KVARRHA
+248 TVARRHA

-289 FQALVPKLNVSRYF
+289 FQALVPKLNVTRYF
-303 SNIGCPPMETLNVRQ
+303 SNIGCPPMETLNVMQ

-361 FEFFGKTM
+361 FEFYGKTM

-411 LELIALLQDAFRE
+411 LELIALLQDAFRD

-471 ANCLRSDE
+471 GNCLRSDE

-583 LLKNAHESGSPPG
+583 LLKKQFGQFTVAGGKKVNPNLVAG
-596 EVALELEPR
+596 EA
-605 GAGVELRVLDRGAGM
+605 AGDLGGIKLALRVLKKHIAKNGM
-620 TDAVLQQALLPFYS
+620 TIDENGYNDLQRFFIAFGQIWASKVTPQYEEQQVATDPHPPAQFRVNGTLAHLAEFAEAFGLPDDC
-634 TKPGGTCGTCGSK
+634 PMMLPPADRCD
-647 RGGGAVSRLTMPV
+647 LW

>member
-1 MSELRWGLYGP
+1 MTTNHGIKPAYMDKSVSPGVDFNRFANGSWIDNTEIPAKYPRWGAFLMLRDQTLEQTRVILEELATRSETFAPGSIEQKVNDFFASGMDEAAIEAAGINPIKGELARINTIRTLRRLGDVIAHLHTVGVGGAFAFGASPDADDSSQMIGHALQSGIGLPDRDYYLGRDKKSKELRQQY
-12 IEQRTRRRLARQ
+12 
-24 ALEHLHALSLRFH
+24 
-37 LARRTG
+37 
-43 QISRVLENG
+43 VN
-52 LNGGRELLFDGV
+52 
-64 FLILPLAAEIVFVA
+64 
-78 IVMLARLDAV
+78 MLC
-88 FAAILIA
+88 
-95 TILLYGTTL
+95 
-104 VAGSEWLRAHQ
+104 
-115 RKAVVEASTAHGKA
+115 
-129 IDSLLNYETVKYF
+129 
-142 ANEDYE
+142 
-148 ARRYDE
+148 
-154 QLGRWQAAA
+154 
-163 EKSWFALGLLNGAQA
+163 
-178 IVIASG
+178 
-184 LTVLMW
+184 
-190 LAASEVAAGKMTV
+190 
-203 GDLVLITTL
+203 
-212 LIQLFVPLN
+212 
-221 ILGMMYRDIKQALT
+221 
-235 DMQRMFELIGEKP
+235 RMFELIGEKP
-248 KVARRHA
+248 TVARRHA

-289 FQALVPKLNVSRYF
+289 FQALVPKLNVTRYF
-303 SNIGCPPMETLNVRQ
+303 SNIGCPPMETLNVMQ

-361 FEFFGKTM
+361 FEFYGKTM

-583 LLKNAHESGSPPG
+583 LLKKQFGQFTVAGGKKVNPNLVAG
-596 EVALELEPR
+596 EA
-605 GAGVELRVLDRGAGM
+605 AGDLGGIKLALRVLKKHIAKNGM
-620 TDAVLQQALLPFYS
+620 TVDENGYNDLQRFFIAFGQIWASKVTPQYEEQQVATDPHPPAQFRVNGTLAHLAEFAEAFGLPDDC
-634 TKPGGTCGTCGSK
+634 PMMLPPADRCD
-647 RGGGAVSRLTMPV
+647 LW

>member
-1 MSELRWGLYGP
+1 MTKNHGIKPAYMDRSVSPGVDFNRFANGTWIDTTEIPAKYPRWGAFLMLRDQTLEQTRVILEELATRSETFAPGSIEQKVNDFFASGMDEAAIEAAGINPIKDELARINTIRSLRRLGDVIAHLHTVGVGGAFAFGASPDADDSSQMIGHALQSGIGLPDRDYYLGRDKKSKELRQQY
-12 IEQRTRRRLARQ
+12 
-24 ALEHLHALSLRFH
+24 
-37 LARRTG
+37 
-43 QISRVLENG
+43 VN
-52 LNGGRELLFDGV
+52 
-64 FLILPLAAEIVFVA
+64 
-78 IVMLARLDAV
+78 MLC
-88 FAAILIA
+88 
-95 TILLYGTTL
+95 
-104 VAGSEWLRAHQ
+104 
-115 RKAVVEASTAHGKA
+115 
-129 IDSLLNYETVKYF
+129 
-142 ANEDYE
+142 
-148 ARRYDE
+148 
-154 QLGRWQAAA
+154 
-163 EKSWFALGLLNGAQA
+163 
-178 IVIASG
+178 
-184 LTVLMW
+184 
-190 LAASEVAAGKMTV
+190 
-203 GDLVLITTL
+203 
-212 LIQLFVPLN
+212 
-221 ILGMMYRDIKQALT
+221 
-235 DMQRMFELIGEKP
+235 RMFELIGEKP
-248 KVARRHA
+248 TVARRHA

-289 FQALVPKLNVSRYF
+289 FQALVPKLNVTRYF
-303 SNIGCPPMETLNVRQ
+303 SNIGCPPMETLNVMQ

-361 FEFFGKTM
+361 FEFYGKTM

-424 SINERTWMSEETRA
+424 SINERTWMSEETRT

-583 LLKNAHESGSPPG
+583 LLKKQFGQFTVAGGKKVNPNLVAG
-596 EVALELEPR
+596 EA
-605 GAGVELRVLDRGAGM
+605 AGDLGGIKLALRVLKKHIAKNGM
-620 TDAVLQQALLPFYS
+620 TIDENGYNDLQRFFIAFGQIWASKVTPQYEEQQVATDPHPPAQFRVNGTLAHLAEFAEAFGLPDDC
-634 TKPGGTCGTCGSK
+634 PMMLPPADRCD
-647 RGGGAVSRLTMPV
+647 LW

>member
-1 MSELRWGLYGP
+1 MTTNHGIKPAYMDKSVSPGVDFNRFANGSWIDNTEIPAKYPRWGAFLMLRDQTLEQTRVILEELATRSATFAPGSIEQKVNDFFASGMDEAAIEAAGISPIKGELARINTIRSLRRLGDVIAHLHTVGVGGAFAFGASPDADDSSQMIGHALQSGIGLPDRDYYLGRDKKSKELRQQY
-12 IEQRTRRRLARQ
+12 
-24 ALEHLHALSLRFH
+24 
-37 LARRTG
+37 
-43 QISRVLENG
+43 VN
-52 LNGGRELLFDGV
+52 
-64 FLILPLAAEIVFVA
+64 
-78 IVMLARLDAV
+78 MLC
-88 FAAILIA
+88 
-95 TILLYGTTL
+95 
-104 VAGSEWLRAHQ
+104 
-115 RKAVVEASTAHGKA
+115 
-129 IDSLLNYETVKYF
+129 
-142 ANEDYE
+142 
-148 ARRYDE
+148 
-154 QLGRWQAAA
+154 
-163 EKSWFALGLLNGAQA
+163 
-178 IVIASG
+178 
-184 LTVLMW
+184 
-190 LAASEVAAGKMTV
+190 
-203 GDLVLITTL
+203 
-212 LIQLFVPLN
+212 
-221 ILGMMYRDIKQALT
+221 
-235 DMQRMFELIGEKP
+235 RMFELIGEKP
-248 KVARRHA
+248 TVARRHA

-289 FQALVPKLNVSRYF
+289 FQALVPKLNVTRYF
-303 SNIGCPPMETLNVRQ
+303 SNIGCPPMETLNVMQ

-361 FEFFGKTM
+361 FEFYGKTM

-569 FAEGDLDK
+569 FAEGDLEK

-583 LLKNAHESGSPPG
+583 LLKKQFGQFTVAGGKKVNPNLVAG
-596 EVALELEPR
+596 EA
-605 GAGVELRVLDRGAGM
+605 AGDLGGIKLALRVLKKHIAKNGM
-620 TDAVLQQALLPFYS
+620 TIDENGYNDLQRFFIAFGQIWASKVTPQYEEQQVATDPHPPAQFRVNGTLAHLAEFAEAFGLPDDC
-634 TKPGGTCGTCGSK
+634 PMMLPPADRCD
-647 RGGGAVSRLTMPV
+647 LW

>member
-1 MSELRWGLYGP
+1 MTTNHGIKPAYMDKSVSPGVDFNRFANGSWIDNTEIPAKYPRWGAFLMLRDQTLEQTRVILEELATRSETFAPGSIEQKVNDFFASGMDEAAIEAAGINPIKGELARINTIRSLRRLGDVIAHLHTVGVGGAFAFGASPDADDSSQMIGHALQSGIGLPDRDYYLGRDKKSKELRQQY
-12 IEQRTRRRLARQ
+12 
-24 ALEHLHALSLRFH
+24 
-37 LARRTG
+37 
-43 QISRVLENG
+43 VN
-52 LNGGRELLFDGV
+52 
-64 FLILPLAAEIVFVA
+64 
-78 IVMLARLDAV
+78 MLC
-88 FAAILIA
+88 
-95 TILLYGTTL
+95 
-104 VAGSEWLRAHQ
+104 
-115 RKAVVEASTAHGKA
+115 
-129 IDSLLNYETVKYF
+129 
-142 ANEDYE
+142 
-148 ARRYDE
+148 
-154 QLGRWQAAA
+154 
-163 EKSWFALGLLNGAQA
+163 
-178 IVIASG
+178 
-184 LTVLMW
+184 
-190 LAASEVAAGKMTV
+190 
-203 GDLVLITTL
+203 
-212 LIQLFVPLN
+212 
-221 ILGMMYRDIKQALT
+221 
-235 DMQRMFELIGEKP
+235 RMFELIGEKP
-248 KVARRHA
+248 TVARRHA
-255 EAVLKLETAMAKAF
+255 GAVLKLETAMAKAF

-289 FQALVPKLNVSRYF
+289 FQALVPKLNVTRYF
-303 SNIGCPPMETLNVRQ
+303 SNIGCPPMETLNVMQ

-361 FEFFGKTM
+361 FEFYGKTM

-424 SINERTWMSEETRA
+424 SINERTWMSEETRT

-583 LLKNAHESGSPPG
+583 LLKKQFGQFTVAGGKKVNPNLVAG
-596 EVALELEPR
+596 EA
-605 GAGVELRVLDRGAGM
+605 AGDLGGIKLALRVLKKHIAKNGM
-620 TDAVLQQALLPFYS
+620 TIDENGYNDLQRFFIAFGQIWASKVTPQYEEQQVATDPHPPAQFRVNGTLAHLAEFAEAFGLPDDC
-634 TKPGGTCGTCGSK
+634 PMMLPPADRCD
-647 RGGGAVSRLTMPV
+647 LW

>member
-1 MSELRWGLYGP
+1 MTKNHGIKPAYMDRSVSPGVDFNRFANGTWIDTTEIPAKYPRWGAFLMLRDQTLEQTRVILEELATRSETFAPGSIEQKVNDFFASGMDEAAIEAAGINPIKGELARINTIRSLRRLGDVIAHLHTVGVGGAFAFGASPDADDSSQMIGHALQSGIGLPDRDYYLGRDKKSKELRQQY
-12 IEQRTRRRLARQ
+12 
-24 ALEHLHALSLRFH
+24 
-37 LARRTG
+37 
-43 QISRVLENG
+43 VN
-52 LNGGRELLFDGV
+52 
-64 FLILPLAAEIVFVA
+64 
-78 IVMLARLDAV
+78 MLC
-88 FAAILIA
+88 
-95 TILLYGTTL
+95 
-104 VAGSEWLRAHQ
+104 
-115 RKAVVEASTAHGKA
+115 
-129 IDSLLNYETVKYF
+129 
-142 ANEDYE
+142 
-148 ARRYDE
+148 
-154 QLGRWQAAA
+154 
-163 EKSWFALGLLNGAQA
+163 
-178 IVIASG
+178 
-184 LTVLMW
+184 
-190 LAASEVAAGKMTV
+190 
-203 GDLVLITTL
+203 
-212 LIQLFVPLN
+212 
-221 ILGMMYRDIKQALT
+221 
-235 DMQRMFELIGEKP
+235 RMFELIGEKP
-248 KVARRHA
+248 TVARRHA

-289 FQALVPKLNVSRYF
+289 FQALVPKLNVTRYF
-303 SNIGCPPMETLNVRQ
+303 SNIGCPPMETLNVMQ

-361 FEFFGKTM
+361 FEFYGKTM

-424 SINERTWMSEETRA
+424 SINERTWMSEETRT

-569 FAEGDLDK
+569 FAEGDLEK

-583 LLKNAHESGSPPG
+583 LLKKQFGQFTVAGGKKVNPNLVAG
-596 EVALELEPR
+596 EA
-605 GAGVELRVLDRGAGM
+605 AGDLGGIKLALRVLKKHIAKNGM
-620 TDAVLQQALLPFYS
+620 TIDENGYNDLQRFFIAFGQIWASKVTPQYEEQQVATDPHPPAQFRVNGTLAHLAEFAEAFGLPDDC
-634 TKPGGTCGTCGSK
+634 PMMLPPADRCD
-647 RGGGAVSRLTMPV
+647 LW

>member
-1 MSELRWGLYGP
+1 MTTNHGIKPAYMDKSVSPGVDFNRFANGSWIDNTEIPAKYPRWGAFLMLRDQTLEQTRVILEELATRSETFAPGSIEQKVNDFFASGMDEAAIEAAGINPIKGELARINTIRSLRRLGDVIAHLHTVGVGGAFAFGASPDADDSSQMIGHALQSGIGLPDRDYYLGRDKKSKELR
-12 IEQRTRRRLARQ
+12 Q
-24 ALEHLHALSLRFH
+24 AY
-37 LARRTG
+37 
-43 QISRVLENG
+43 VN
-52 LNGGRELLFDGV
+52 
-64 FLILPLAAEIVFVA
+64 
-78 IVMLARLDAV
+78 MLC
-88 FAAILIA
+88 
-95 TILLYGTTL
+95 
-104 VAGSEWLRAHQ
+104 
-115 RKAVVEASTAHGKA
+115 
-129 IDSLLNYETVKYF
+129 
-142 ANEDYE
+142 
-148 ARRYDE
+148 
-154 QLGRWQAAA
+154 
-163 EKSWFALGLLNGAQA
+163 
-178 IVIASG
+178 
-184 LTVLMW
+184 
-190 LAASEVAAGKMTV
+190 
-203 GDLVLITTL
+203 
-212 LIQLFVPLN
+212 
-221 ILGMMYRDIKQALT
+221 
-235 DMQRMFELIGEKP
+235 RMFELIGEKP
-248 KVARRHA
+248 TVARRHA

-289 FQALVPKLNVSRYF
+289 FQALVPKLNVTRYF
-303 SNIGCPPMETLNVRQ
+303 SNIGCPPMETLNVMQ

-361 FEFFGKTM
+361 FEFYGKTM

-583 LLKNAHESGSPPG
+583 LLKKQFGQFTVAGGKKVNPNLVAG
-596 EVALELEPR
+596 EA
-605 GAGVELRVLDRGAGM
+605 AGDLGGIKLALRVLKKHIAKNGM
-620 TDAVLQQALLPFYS
+620 TIDENGYNDLQRFFIAFGQIWASKVTPQYEEQQVATDPHPPAQFRVNGTLAHLAEFAEAFGLPDDC
-634 TKPGGTCGTCGSK
+634 PMMLPPADRCD
-647 RGGGAVSRLTMPV
+647 LW

>member
-1 MSELRWGLYGP
+1 MTTNHGIKPAYMDKSVSPGVDFNRFANGSWIDNTEIPAKYPRWGAFLMLRDQTLEQTRVILEELATRSETFAPGSIEQKVNDFFASGMDEAAIEAAGITPIKGELARINTIRSLRRLGDVIAHLHTVGVGGAFAFGASPDADDSSQMIGHALQSGIGLPDRDYYLGRDKKSKELRQQY
-12 IEQRTRRRLARQ
+12 
-24 ALEHLHALSLRFH
+24 
-37 LARRTG
+37 
-43 QISRVLENG
+43 VN
-52 LNGGRELLFDGV
+52 
-64 FLILPLAAEIVFVA
+64 
-78 IVMLARLDAV
+78 MLC
-88 FAAILIA
+88 
-95 TILLYGTTL
+95 
-104 VAGSEWLRAHQ
+104 
-115 RKAVVEASTAHGKA
+115 
-129 IDSLLNYETVKYF
+129 
-142 ANEDYE
+142 
-148 ARRYDE
+148 
-154 QLGRWQAAA
+154 
-163 EKSWFALGLLNGAQA
+163 
-178 IVIASG
+178 
-184 LTVLMW
+184 
-190 LAASEVAAGKMTV
+190 
-203 GDLVLITTL
+203 
-212 LIQLFVPLN
+212 
-221 ILGMMYRDIKQALT
+221 
-235 DMQRMFELIGEKP
+235 RMFELIGEKP
-248 KVARRHA
+248 TVARRHA

-289 FQALVPKLNVSRYF
+289 FQALVPKLNVTRYF
-303 SNIGCPPMETLNVRQ
+303 SNIGCPPMETLNVMQ

-361 FEFFGKTM
+361 FEFYGKTM

-424 SINERTWMSEETRA
+424 SINERTWMSEETRT

-583 LLKNAHESGSPPG
+583 LLKKQFGQFTVAGGKKVNPNLVAG
-596 EVALELEPR
+596 EA
-605 GAGVELRVLDRGAGM
+605 AGDLGGIKLALRVLKKHIAKNGM
-620 TDAVLQQALLPFYS
+620 TIDENGYNDLQRFFIAFGQIWASKVTPQYEEQQVATDPHPPAQFRVNGTLAHLAEFAEAFGLPDDC
-634 TKPGGTCGTCGSK
+634 PMMLPPADRCD
-647 RGGGAVSRLTMPV
+647 LW

>member
-1 MSELRWGLYGP
+1 MTTNHGIKPAYMDKSVSPGVDFNRFANGSWIDNTEIPAKYPRWGAFLMLRDQTLEQTRVILEELATRSETFAPGSIEQKVNDFFASGMDEAAIEAAGINPIKGELARINTIRSLRRLGDVIAHLHTVGVGGAFAFGASPDADDSSQMIGHALQSGIGLPDRDYYLGRDKKSKELR
-12 IEQRTRRRLARQ
+12 Q
-24 ALEHLHALSLRFH
+24 AY
-37 LARRTG
+37 
-43 QISRVLENG
+43 VN
-52 LNGGRELLFDGV
+52 
-64 FLILPLAAEIVFVA
+64 
-78 IVMLARLDAV
+78 MLC
-88 FAAILIA
+88 
-95 TILLYGTTL
+95 
-104 VAGSEWLRAHQ
+104 
-115 RKAVVEASTAHGKA
+115 
-129 IDSLLNYETVKYF
+129 
-142 ANEDYE
+142 
-148 ARRYDE
+148 
-154 QLGRWQAAA
+154 
-163 EKSWFALGLLNGAQA
+163 
-178 IVIASG
+178 
-184 LTVLMW
+184 
-190 LAASEVAAGKMTV
+190 
-203 GDLVLITTL
+203 
-212 LIQLFVPLN
+212 
-221 ILGMMYRDIKQALT
+221 
-235 DMQRMFELIGEKP
+235 RMFELIGEKP
-248 KVARRHA
+248 TVARRHA

-289 FQALVPKLNVSRYF
+289 FQALVPKLNVTRYF
-303 SNIGCPPMETLNVRQ
+303 SNIGCPPMETLNVMQ

-348 SSSALPAAFGDAS
+348 SSSALPAAFGDAF
-361 FEFFGKTM
+361 FEFYGKTM

-583 LLKNAHESGSPPG
+583 LLKKQFGQFTVAGGKKVNPNLVAG
-596 EVALELEPR
+596 EA
-605 GAGVELRVLDRGAGM
+605 AGDLGGIKLALRVLKKHIAKNGM
-620 TDAVLQQALLPFYS
+620 TIDENGYNDLQRFFIAFGQIWASKVTPQYEEQQVATDPHPPAQFRVNGTLAHLAEFAEAFGLPDDC
-634 TKPGGTCGTCGSK
+634 PMMLPPADRCD
-647 RGGGAVSRLTMPV
+647 LW

>member
-1 MSELRWGLYGP
+1 MTTNHGIKPAYMDKSVSPGVDFNRFANGSWIDNTEIPAKYPRWGAFLMLRDQTLEQTRVILEELATRSETFAPGSIEQKVNDFFASGMDEAAIEAAGITPIKGELARINTIRSLRRLGDVIAHLHTVGVGGAFAFGASPDADDSSQMIGHALQSGIGLPDRDYYLGRDKKSKELRQQY
-12 IEQRTRRRLARQ
+12 
-24 ALEHLHALSLRFH
+24 
-37 LARRTG
+37 
-43 QISRVLENG
+43 VN
-52 LNGGRELLFDGV
+52 
-64 FLILPLAAEIVFVA
+64 
-78 IVMLARLDAV
+78 MLC
-88 FAAILIA
+88 
-95 TILLYGTTL
+95 
-104 VAGSEWLRAHQ
+104 
-115 RKAVVEASTAHGKA
+115 
-129 IDSLLNYETVKYF
+129 
-142 ANEDYE
+142 
-148 ARRYDE
+148 
-154 QLGRWQAAA
+154 
-163 EKSWFALGLLNGAQA
+163 
-178 IVIASG
+178 
-184 LTVLMW
+184 
-190 LAASEVAAGKMTV
+190 
-203 GDLVLITTL
+203 
-212 LIQLFVPLN
+212 
-221 ILGMMYRDIKQALT
+221 
-235 DMQRMFELIGEKP
+235 RMFELIGEKS

-583 LLKNAHESGSPPG
+583 LLKKQFGQFTVAGGKKVNPNLVAG
-596 EVALELEPR
+596 EA
-605 GAGVELRVLDRGAGM
+605 AGDLGGIKLALRVLKKHIATHGM
-620 TDAVLQQALLPFYS
+620 TIDENGYNDLQRFFIAFGQIWASKVTPQYEEQQVATDPHPPAQFRVNGTLAHLAEFAEAFGLPDDC
-634 TKPGGTCGTCGSK
+634 PMMLPPADRCD
-647 RGGGAVSRLTMPV
+647 LW

>member
-1 MSELRWGLYGP
+1 MTTNHGIKPAYMDKSVSPGVDFNRFANGSWIDNTEIPAKYPRWGAFLMLRDQTLEQTRVILEELATRSETFAPGSIEQKVNDFFASGMDEAAIEAAGINPIKGELARINTIRSLRRLGDVIAHLHTVGVGGAFAFGASPDADDSSQMIGHALQSGIGLPDRDYYLGRDKKSKELRQQY
-12 IEQRTRRRLARQ
+12 
-24 ALEHLHALSLRFH
+24 
-37 LARRTG
+37 
-43 QISRVLENG
+43 VN
-52 LNGGRELLFDGV
+52 
-64 FLILPLAAEIVFVA
+64 
-78 IVMLARLDAV
+78 MLC
-88 FAAILIA
+88 
-95 TILLYGTTL
+95 
-104 VAGSEWLRAHQ
+104 
-115 RKAVVEASTAHGKA
+115 
-129 IDSLLNYETVKYF
+129 
-142 ANEDYE
+142 
-148 ARRYDE
+148 
-154 QLGRWQAAA
+154 
-163 EKSWFALGLLNGAQA
+163 
-178 IVIASG
+178 
-184 LTVLMW
+184 
-190 LAASEVAAGKMTV
+190 
-203 GDLVLITTL
+203 
-212 LIQLFVPLN
+212 
-221 ILGMMYRDIKQALT
+221 
-235 DMQRMFELIGEKP
+235 RMFELIGEKP
-248 KVARRHA
+248 TVARRHA

-289 FQALVPKLNVSRYF
+289 FQALVPKLNVTRYF
-303 SNIGCPPMETLNVRQ
+303 SNIGCPPMETLNVMQ

-361 FEFFGKTM
+361 FEFYGKTM

-424 SINERTWMSEETRA
+424 SINERTWMSEDTRT

-528 DPEADFAF
+528 GPEADFAF

-583 LLKNAHESGSPPG
+583 LLKKQFGQFTVAGGKKVNPNLVAG
-596 EVALELEPR
+596 EA
-605 GAGVELRVLDRGAGM
+605 AGDLGGIKLALRVLKKHIAKNGM
-620 TDAVLQQALLPFYS
+620 TIDENGYNDLQRFFIAFGQIWASKVTPQYEEQQVATDPHPPAQFRVNGTLAHLAEFAEAFGLPDDCPMMLPPADRCDLS
-634 TKPGGTCGTCGSK
+634 
-647 RGGGAVSRLTMPV
+647 

>member
-1 MSELRWGLYGP
+1 MTKNHGIKPAYMDKSVSPGVDFNRFANGSWIDNTEIPAKYPRWGAFLMLRDQTLEQTRVILEELATRSETFAPGSIEQKVNDFFASGMDEAAIEAAGINPIKGELARINTIRSLRRLGDVIAHLHTVGVGGAFAFGASPDADDSSQMIGHALQSGIGLPDRDYYLGRDKKSKELRKAY
-12 IEQRTRRRLARQ
+12 
-24 ALEHLHALSLRFH
+24 
-37 LARRTG
+37 
-43 QISRVLENG
+43 VN
-52 LNGGRELLFDGV
+52 
-64 FLILPLAAEIVFVA
+64 
-78 IVMLARLDAV
+78 MLC
-88 FAAILIA
+88 
-95 TILLYGTTL
+95 
-104 VAGSEWLRAHQ
+104 
-115 RKAVVEASTAHGKA
+115 
-129 IDSLLNYETVKYF
+129 
-142 ANEDYE
+142 
-148 ARRYDE
+148 
-154 QLGRWQAAA
+154 
-163 EKSWFALGLLNGAQA
+163 
-178 IVIASG
+178 
-184 LTVLMW
+184 
-190 LAASEVAAGKMTV
+190 
-203 GDLVLITTL
+203 
-212 LIQLFVPLN
+212 
-221 ILGMMYRDIKQALT
+221 
-235 DMQRMFELIGEKP
+235 RMFELIGEKP
-248 KVARRHA
+248 TVARRHA

-289 FQALVPKLNVSRYF
+289 FQALVPKLNVTRYF
-303 SNIGCPPMETLNVRQ
+303 SNIGCPPMETLNVMQ

-361 FEFFGKTM
+361 FEFYGKTM

-583 LLKNAHESGSPPG
+583 LLKKQFGQFTVAGGKKVNPHLVAG
-596 EVALELEPR
+596 EA
-605 GAGVELRVLDRGAGM
+605 AGDLGGIKLALRVLKKHIAKHGM
-620 TDAVLQQALLPFYS
+620 TVDENGYNDLQRFFIAFGQIWASKVTPQYEEQQVATDPHPPAQFRVNGTLAHLAEFAEAFGLPDDC
-634 TKPGGTCGTCGSK
+634 PMMLPPADRCD
-647 RGGGAVSRLTMPV
+647 LW

>member
-1 MSELRWGLYGP
+1 MTTNHGIKPAYMDRSVSPGVDFNRFANGTWIDTTEIPAKYPRWGAFLMLRDQTLEQTRVILEELATRSETFAPGSIEQKVNDFFASGMDEAAIEAAGINPIKGELARINTIRSLRRLGDVIAHLHTVGVGGAFAFGASPDADDSSQMIGHALQSGIGLPDRDYYLGRDKKSKELRQQY
-12 IEQRTRRRLARQ
+12 
-24 ALEHLHALSLRFH
+24 
-37 LARRTG
+37 
-43 QISRVLENG
+43 VN
-52 LNGGRELLFDGV
+52 
-64 FLILPLAAEIVFVA
+64 
-78 IVMLARLDAV
+78 MLC
-88 FAAILIA
+88 
-95 TILLYGTTL
+95 
-104 VAGSEWLRAHQ
+104 
-115 RKAVVEASTAHGKA
+115 
-129 IDSLLNYETVKYF
+129 
-142 ANEDYE
+142 
-148 ARRYDE
+148 
-154 QLGRWQAAA
+154 
-163 EKSWFALGLLNGAQA
+163 
-178 IVIASG
+178 
-184 LTVLMW
+184 
-190 LAASEVAAGKMTV
+190 
-203 GDLVLITTL
+203 
-212 LIQLFVPLN
+212 
-221 ILGMMYRDIKQALT
+221 
-235 DMQRMFELIGEKP
+235 RMFELIGEKP
-248 KVARRHA
+248 TVARRHA

-289 FQALVPKLNVSRYF
+289 FQALVPKLNVTRYF
-303 SNIGCPPMETLNVRQ
+303 SNIGCPPMETLNVMQ

-361 FEFFGKTM
+361 FEFYGKTM

-424 SINERTWMSEETRA
+424 SINERTWMSEETRT

-583 LLKNAHESGSPPG
+583 LLKKQFGQFTVAGGKKVNPNLVAG
-596 EVALELEPR
+596 EA
-605 GAGVELRVLDRGAGM
+605 AGDLGGIKLALRVLKKHIAKNGM
-620 TDAVLQQALLPFYS
+620 TIDENGYNDLQRFFIAFGQIWASKVTPQYEEQQVATDPHPPAQFRVNGTLAHLAEFAEAFGLPDDC
-634 TKPGGTCGTCGSK
+634 PMMLPPADRCD
-647 RGGGAVSRLTMPV
+647 LW

>member
-1 MSELRWGLYGP
+1 MDKSVSPGVDFNRFANGSWIDNTEIPAKYPRWGAFLMLRDQTLEQTRVILEELATRSATFAPGSIEQKVNDFFASGMDEAAIEAAGISPIKGELARINTIRSLRRLGDVIAHLHTVGVGGAFAFGASPDADDSSQMIGHALQSGIGLPDRDYYLGRDKKSKELRQQY
-12 IEQRTRRRLARQ
+12 
-24 ALEHLHALSLRFH
+24 
-37 LARRTG
+37 
-43 QISRVLENG
+43 VN
-52 LNGGRELLFDGV
+52 
-64 FLILPLAAEIVFVA
+64 
-78 IVMLARLDAV
+78 MLC
-88 FAAILIA
+88 
-95 TILLYGTTL
+95 
-104 VAGSEWLRAHQ
+104 
-115 RKAVVEASTAHGKA
+115 
-129 IDSLLNYETVKYF
+129 
-142 ANEDYE
+142 
-148 ARRYDE
+148 
-154 QLGRWQAAA
+154 
-163 EKSWFALGLLNGAQA
+163 
-178 IVIASG
+178 
-184 LTVLMW
+184 
-190 LAASEVAAGKMTV
+190 
-203 GDLVLITTL
+203 
-212 LIQLFVPLN
+212 
-221 ILGMMYRDIKQALT
+221 
-235 DMQRMFELIGEKP
+235 RMFELIGEKP
-248 KVARRHA
+248 TVARRHA

-289 FQALVPKLNVSRYF
+289 FQALVPKLNVTRYF
-303 SNIGCPPMETLNVRQ
+303 SNIGCPPMETLNVMQ

-361 FEFFGKTM
+361 FEFYGKTM

-569 FAEGDLDK
+569 FAEGDLEK

-583 LLKNAHESGSPPG
+583 LLKKQFGQFTVAGGKKVNPNLVAG
-596 EVALELEPR
+596 EA
-605 GAGVELRVLDRGAGM
+605 AGDLGGIKLALRVLKKHIAKNGM
-620 TDAVLQQALLPFYS
+620 TIDENGYNDLQRFFIAFGQIWASKVTPQYEEQQVATDPHPPAQFRVNGTLAHLAEFAEAFGLPDDC
-634 TKPGGTCGTCGSK
+634 PMMLPPADRCD
-647 RGGGAVSRLTMPV
+647 LW

>member
-1 MSELRWGLYGP
+1 MTTNHGIKPAYMDKSVSPGVDFNRFANGSWIDNTEIPAKYPRWGAFLMLRDQTLEQTRVILEELATRSETFAPGSIEQKVNDFFASGMDEAAIEAAGINPIKGELARINTIRSLRRLGDVIAHLHTVGVGGAFAFGASPDADDSSQMIGHALQSGIGLPDRDYYLGRDKKSKELRQQY
-12 IEQRTRRRLARQ
+12 
-24 ALEHLHALSLRFH
+24 
-37 LARRTG
+37 
-43 QISRVLENG
+43 VN
-52 LNGGRELLFDGV
+52 
-64 FLILPLAAEIVFVA
+64 
-78 IVMLARLDAV
+78 MLC
-88 FAAILIA
+88 
-95 TILLYGTTL
+95 
-104 VAGSEWLRAHQ
+104 
-115 RKAVVEASTAHGKA
+115 
-129 IDSLLNYETVKYF
+129 
-142 ANEDYE
+142 
-148 ARRYDE
+148 
-154 QLGRWQAAA
+154 
-163 EKSWFALGLLNGAQA
+163 
-178 IVIASG
+178 
-184 LTVLMW
+184 
-190 LAASEVAAGKMTV
+190 
-203 GDLVLITTL
+203 
-212 LIQLFVPLN
+212 
-221 ILGMMYRDIKQALT
+221 
-235 DMQRMFELIGEKP
+235 RMFELIGEKP
-248 KVARRHA
+248 TVARRHA
-255 EAVLKLETAMAKAF
+255 GAVLKLETAMAKAF

-289 FQALVPKLNVSRYF
+289 FQALVPKLNVTRYF
-303 SNIGCPPMETLNVRQ
+303 SNIGCPPMETLNVMQ

-361 FEFFGKTM
+361 FEFYGKTM

-424 SINERTWMSEETRA
+424 SINERTWMSEETRT

-463 HIDRTSFA
+463 HIDRASFA

-583 LLKNAHESGSPPG
+583 LLKKQFGQFTVAGGKKVNPNLVAG
-596 EVALELEPR
+596 EA
-605 GAGVELRVLDRGAGM
+605 AGDLGGIKLALRVLKKHIAKNGM
-620 TDAVLQQALLPFYS
+620 TIDENGYNDLQRFFIAFGQIWASKVTPQYEEQQVATDPHPPAQFRVNGTLAHLAEFAEAFGLPDDC
-634 TKPGGTCGTCGSK
+634 PMMLPPADRCD
-647 RGGGAVSRLTMPV
+647 LW

>member
-1 MSELRWGLYGP
+1 MTTNHGIKPAYMDKSVSPGVDFNRFANGSWIDNTEIPAKYPRWGAFLMLRDQTLEQTRVILEELATRSETFAPGSIEQKVNDFFASGMDEAAIEAAGINPIKGELARINTIRSLRRLGDVIAHLHTVGVGGAFAFGASPDADDSSQMIGHALQSGIGLPDRDYYLGRDKKSKELRQQY
-12 IEQRTRRRLARQ
+12 
-24 ALEHLHALSLRFH
+24 
-37 LARRTG
+37 
-43 QISRVLENG
+43 VN
-52 LNGGRELLFDGV
+52 
-64 FLILPLAAEIVFVA
+64 
-78 IVMLARLDAV
+78 MLC
-88 FAAILIA
+88 
-95 TILLYGTTL
+95 
-104 VAGSEWLRAHQ
+104 
-115 RKAVVEASTAHGKA
+115 
-129 IDSLLNYETVKYF
+129 
-142 ANEDYE
+142 
-148 ARRYDE
+148 
-154 QLGRWQAAA
+154 
-163 EKSWFALGLLNGAQA
+163 
-178 IVIASG
+178 
-184 LTVLMW
+184 
-190 LAASEVAAGKMTV
+190 
-203 GDLVLITTL
+203 
-212 LIQLFVPLN
+212 
-221 ILGMMYRDIKQALT
+221 
-235 DMQRMFELIGEKP
+235 RMFELIGEKP
-248 KVARRHA
+248 TVARRHA

-289 FQALVPKLNVSRYF
+289 FQALVPKLNVTRYF
-303 SNIGCPPMETLNVRQ
+303 SNIGCPPMETLNVMQ

-361 FEFFGKTM
+361 FEFYGKTM

-424 SINERTWMSEETRA
+424 SINERTWMSEETRT

-554 DKGCRYDGQGNLRNW
+554 DNGCRYDGQGNLRNW

-583 LLKNAHESGSPPG
+583 LLKKQFGQFTVAGGKKVNPNLVAG
-596 EVALELEPR
+596 EA
-605 GAGVELRVLDRGAGM
+605 AGDLGGIKLALRVLKKHIAKNGM
-620 TDAVLQQALLPFYS
+620 TIDENGYNDLQRFFIAFGQIWASKVTPQYEEQQVATDPHPPAQFRVNGTLAHLAEFAEAFGLPDDC
-634 TKPGGTCGTCGSK
+634 PMMLPPADRCD
-647 RGGGAVSRLTMPV
+647 LW

>member
-1 MSELRWGLYGP
+1 MTTNHGIKPAYMDKSVSPGVDFNRFANGSWIDNTEIPAKYPRWGAFLMLRDQTLEQTRVILEELATRSETFAPGSIEQKVNDFFASGMDEAAIEAAGITPIKGELARINTIRSLRRLGDVIAHLHTVGVGGAFAFGASPDADDSSQMIGHALQSGIGLPDRDYYLGRDKKSKELRQQY
-12 IEQRTRRRLARQ
+12 
-24 ALEHLHALSLRFH
+24 
-37 LARRTG
+37 
-43 QISRVLENG
+43 VN
-52 LNGGRELLFDGV
+52 
-64 FLILPLAAEIVFVA
+64 
-78 IVMLARLDAV
+78 MLC
-88 FAAILIA
+88 
-95 TILLYGTTL
+95 
-104 VAGSEWLRAHQ
+104 
-115 RKAVVEASTAHGKA
+115 
-129 IDSLLNYETVKYF
+129 
-142 ANEDYE
+142 
-148 ARRYDE
+148 
-154 QLGRWQAAA
+154 
-163 EKSWFALGLLNGAQA
+163 
-178 IVIASG
+178 
-184 LTVLMW
+184 
-190 LAASEVAAGKMTV
+190 
-203 GDLVLITTL
+203 
-212 LIQLFVPLN
+212 
-221 ILGMMYRDIKQALT
+221 
-235 DMQRMFELIGEKP
+235 RMFELIGEKP
-248 KVARRHA
+248 TVARRHA
-255 EAVLKLETAMAKAF
+255 GAVLKLETAMAKAF

-289 FQALVPKLNVSRYF
+289 FQALVPKLNVTRYF
-303 SNIGCPPMETLNVRQ
+303 SNIGCPPMETLNVMQ

-361 FEFFGKTM
+361 FEFYGKTM

-424 SINERTWMSEETRA
+424 SINERTWMSEETRT

-583 LLKNAHESGSPPG
+583 LLKKQFGQFTVAGGKKVNPNLVAG
-596 EVALELEPR
+596 EA
-605 GAGVELRVLDRGAGM
+605 AGDLGGIKLALRVLKKHIAKNGM
-620 TDAVLQQALLPFYS
+620 TIDENGYNDLQRFFIAFGQIWASKVTPQYEEQQVATDPHPPAQFRVNGTLAHLAEFAEAFGLPDDC
-634 TKPGGTCGTCGSK
+634 PMMLPPADRCD
-647 RGGGAVSRLTMPV
+647 LW